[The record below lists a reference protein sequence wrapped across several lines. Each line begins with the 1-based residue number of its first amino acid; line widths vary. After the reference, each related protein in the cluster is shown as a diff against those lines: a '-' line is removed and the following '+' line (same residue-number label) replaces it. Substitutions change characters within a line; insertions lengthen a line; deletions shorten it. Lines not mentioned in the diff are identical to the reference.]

1 MKKALSVVLTL
12 IAVLALCS
20 VAFAGS
26 DSDSDS
32 DSDRKSF
39 RLQIGLSGAQEVSEV
54 FTDTSGKFRIEF
66 NKKLSGAKF
75 VLRVNDGIGVT
86 QAHIHCGSAGANGP
100 VVAFLFGFDPGGVN
114 VDGKLSRGTL
124 TNTDII
130 PNASC
135 VTDHGVLVNNIA
147 SLALAARDGLLYVN
161 VHTIAHPPGEV
172 RGQIFDR

>member
-12 IAVLALCS
+12 TAVLALS
-20 VAFAGS
+20 NVAFG
-26 DSDSDS
+26 DKDGDSDS
-32 DSDRKSF
+32 DSDRKSL

-54 FTDTSGKFRIEF
+54 FTDTTGKFRIDF
-66 NKKLSGAKF
+66 NKKLSEAKF

-86 QAHIHCGSAGANGP
+86 QAHIHCGPAGTNGP
-100 VVAFLFGFDPGGVN
+100 VVAFLFGLVPGGVN

-124 TNTDII
+124 TNADIM
-130 PNASC
+130 PDVSC
-135 VTDHGVLVNNIA
+135 VTDHGLLVNNIA

-161 VHTIAHPPGEV
+161 VHTLTHPPGEV